1 MHGAGSLFV
10 DRAVDQGGVVMVL
23 LLRGGASLMGEV
35 GLSMSMPMSKVLG
48 ARLVLVRETDMN
60 QTQPNTGNRLERLV
74 LGLVCLIYSQTQTG
88 SGITVWEFW
97 FLWPSINRDVQGDV
111 VTSIEVPTLLP
122 FTARVSLLERLAC
135 IDHSFYAPPITDS

>member
-35 GLSMSMPMSKVLG
+35 GLSMSIPMSKVLG

-60 QTQPNTGNRLERLV
+60 QTQPNTGK
-74 LGLVCLIYSQTQTG
+74 
-88 SGITVWEFW
+88 TVWKVW
-97 FLWPSINRDVQGDV
+97 
-111 VTSIEVPTLLP
+111 
-122 FTARVSLLERLAC
+122 SLVWSA
-135 IDHSFYAPPITDS
+135 